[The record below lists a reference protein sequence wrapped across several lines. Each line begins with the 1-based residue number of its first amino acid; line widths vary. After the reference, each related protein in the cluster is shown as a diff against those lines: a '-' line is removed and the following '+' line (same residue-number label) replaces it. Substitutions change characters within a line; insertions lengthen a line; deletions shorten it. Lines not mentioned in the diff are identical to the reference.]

1 MIRPPRPGKNTLTK
15 NAYIGNLAVQLIN
28 GVNKIVILR
37 SLSLVS
43 VRVAMTAGTVQP
55 NPINNGTMLLPERP
69 ILRSSLSI
77 TKATRAIYPLSSIN
91 DKKKNKVTMIGKKLS
106 TLPTPVNIPSMIKLY
121 NASFSWAAFNP
132 FPTISAIASIPNCNI
147 FCSHAPITLNVR

>member
-43 VRVAMTAGTVQP
+43 VRVAMIAGTVQP
-55 NPINNGTMLLPERP
+55 NPINNGSMLLPERP

-121 NASFSWAAFNP
+121 NASFS
-132 FPTISAIASIPNCNI
+132 
-147 FCSHAPITLNVR
+147 